1 MKCVEKNVN
10 CLCVRCLRALL
21 ESSHRVLKQISPSGE
36 ELSVAESDVAS
47 DDSEKEV
54 VKACVSYRRRFSL
67 M

>member
-1 MKCVEKNVN
+1 MLK
-10 CLCVRCLRALL
+10 
-21 ESSHRVLKQISPSGE
+21 ESVAWTGDSYLKGSSDVSSGE
-36 ELSVAESDVAS
+36 ELGVTESDVAS